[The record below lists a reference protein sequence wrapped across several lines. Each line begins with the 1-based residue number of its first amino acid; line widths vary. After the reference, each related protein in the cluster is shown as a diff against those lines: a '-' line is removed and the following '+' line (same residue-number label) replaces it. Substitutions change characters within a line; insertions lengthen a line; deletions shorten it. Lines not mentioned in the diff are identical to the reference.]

1 MSDSRS
7 TGKSSNLRVMTR
19 AQRRKAGARWLAL
32 AGPAAA
38 LFLAVSPA
46 FAEGASVTTATD
58 VQKEEAGNSFKR
70 GAEAFSAGKLDVALA
85 AFQRSLD
92 VVSSPNSR
100 LMLARTLTKLGR
112 PVEAYVEFE
121 RTLTDAEQA
130 AQVDEKYASAADAAR
145 AELAELRQQVG
156 LITVELSGVSEKD
169 SLNVGGR
176 EIARADWTRPVAVAP
191 GKARVVL
198 RTASGEVVREVNL
211 AAGGA
216 VTVPVSPPRPPESR
230 VSQAESAAPVS
241 GESSSSRTIGFVAGG
256 IGIAGIIGFAVF
268 GQLNNAKFERLQNE
282 CTNKRCQPYLEGER
296 DAGKTYQVIANV
308 SLGVGVIGLGTGAVL
323 LLQKGSESERSDQA
337 ARRRSHGLRVGAGP
351 GYVDISGSF

>member
-1 MSDSRS
+1 MLAQ
-7 TGKSSNLRVMTR
+7 TGKS
-19 AQRRKAGARWLAL
+19 GARWLGL
-32 AGPAAA
+32 PGPAVAM
-38 LFLAVSPA
+38 FLAVSPLY
-46 FAEGASVTTATD
+46 AEGASVTSATD

-70 GAEAFSAGKLDVALA
+70 GAEAFNAGQLDVALA

-112 PVEAYVEFE
+112 PVEAYVQFE

-130 AQVDEKYASAADAAR
+130 AQGDKKYASTADAAR

-156 LITVELSGVSEKD
+156 LLSVQLSGVSEND

-198 RTASGEVVREVNL
+198 RTASGEVVREVDI

-216 VTVPVSPPRPPESR
+216 ATVTVSPPPPDSRNFQPESDVR
-230 VSQAESAAPVS
+230 VS
-241 GESSSSRTIGFVAGG
+241 GESSSVRTIGFVAGG
-256 IGIAGIIGFAVF
+256 IGIAGFISFVVF
-268 GQLNNAKFERLQNE
+268 GQLNNAKFDRLRGE
-282 CTNKRCQPYLEGER
+282 CPNNRCQRYLEGER
-296 DAGKTYQVIANV
+296 DAGKTYQAIANV
-308 SLGVGVIGLGTGAVL
+308 SLGVGVVGLATGAVL
-323 LLQKGSESERSDQA
+323 LLMNGGESERPA
-337 ARRRSHGLRVGAGP
+337 EARRGESRGLRFGAGP
-351 GYVDISGSF
+351 GHVDVSGSF